1 MLPKQAIELGKARSA
16 EADTTTGA
24 GIDKNELY
32 GEFSAGELISRK
44 GLEWRD
50 RLYRKAAHKSLDIA
64 DSDGEEM
71 GDINANKT
79 YNGLQMKDL
88 LTIGGIGLAAM
99 GLWQAPAIV
108 SAWNAATATPD
119 TDTDTST
126 NIGLGGGVPV
136 DVSTIQI
143 PE

>member
-1 MLPKQAIELGKARSA
+1 MADLSPQELELGAIRSK
-16 EADTTTGA
+16 ESDTMTGV
-24 GIDKNELY
+24 GVDKNELY
-32 GEFSAGELISRK
+32 GEFIRGELVKRRQ
-44 GLEWRD
+44 GEWRD
-50 RLYRKAAHKSLDIA
+50 KLYRKAAHKSLDIA

-108 SAWNAATATPD
+108 SAWNAATATE
-119 TDTDTST
+119 DTDTST